1 MIYLERKV
9 DHFLR
14 SWKED
19 EDRKPL
25 IIKGPRQV
33 GKTESILRFG
43 KENWKIQLSGRR
55 YLQRYGGHRAL

>member
-25 IIKGPRQV
+25 IIKVRGRWERRNPFFVLEKR
-33 GKTESILRFG
+33 TIRILFTL
-43 KENWKIQLSGRR
+43 IL
-55 YLQRYGGHRAL
+55 

>member
-25 IIKGPRQV
+25 IIKRSAAG
-33 GKTESILRFG
+33 GKDGIHSSF
-43 KENWKIQLSGRR
+43 WKREL
-55 YLQRYGGHRAL
+55 